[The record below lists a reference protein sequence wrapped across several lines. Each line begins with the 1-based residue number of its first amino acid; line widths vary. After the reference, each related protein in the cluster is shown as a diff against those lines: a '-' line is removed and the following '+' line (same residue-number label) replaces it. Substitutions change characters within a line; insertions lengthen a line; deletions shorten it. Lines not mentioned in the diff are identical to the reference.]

1 VRECSYGD
9 WIRLYDNFL
18 QKLCFFCI
26 LLCREMRL
34 FCRRH
39 WIWFIRIIMSM
50 WLCYSMHHGVL
61 FLGYLDRFFLS
72 FLPYILLFLI
82 LLLKNHQL
90 GQGLC
95 LFVFFGLIFLSF
107 LASFVSMIISFLQYF
122 IQVWCPW
129 FPYII
134 HFEFYYACTVS
145 WISDPWLSRR
155 FLQWCYWWVTAIF
168 LYFILALRFV
178 VY

>member
-61 FLGYLDRFFLS
+61 SLGYLDRFFLS

-95 LFVFFGLIFLSF
+95 LFLLLFNLSF
-107 LASFVSMIISFLQYF
+107 IFGFFHINDNPFFAVLYPSMVSMVSLHYSF
-122 IQVWCPW
+122 
-129 FPYII
+129 
-134 HFEFYYACTVS
+134 
-145 WISDPWLSRR
+145 WIRLCVYGIMDLGP
-155 FLQWCYWWVTAIF
+155 
-168 LYFILALRFV
+168 LALS
-178 VY
+178 